1 MLDVVL
7 IVVCIWFSHY
17 SYRYLCYYTTLNK
30 KYSIL
35 LLYCECESKRGGV
48 LLVFFSF
55 EQLLLVFV
63 LAKLLGEHLFWSVAK
78 VCVELELFCNP
89 GF

>member
-1 MLDVVL
+1 
-7 IVVCIWFSHY
+7 
-17 SYRYLCYYTTLNK
+17 
-30 KYSIL
+30 
-35 LLYCECESKRGGV
+35 
-48 LLVFFSF
+48 VFFSF

-89 GF
+89 GFRFADSMY